1 MLKIK
6 KFFIERRAGFY
17 VSAAAVLA
25 VIAGAFVYLAVYNGT
40 PYMSWMVFVLP
51 FISAAAFAVLCSFGK
66 TETTAPVLCAVLN
79 FISFLIYIHAVYL
92 YLSEVF
98 FGGITAEAFSRMDP
112 GFVSTAMLYFFS
124 AVLGNVGLY
133 LPQSAAD
140 SKRRHSKTLTE
151 FSGEGNE

>member
-79 FISFLIYIHAVYL
+79 FISFLIYTCGISLPFGSVL
-92 YLSEVF
+92 RRNNGGSF
-98 FGGITAEAFSRMDP
+98 FAHGP
-112 GFVSTAMLYFFS
+112 GVCKYGYALFLF
-124 AVLGNVGLY
+124 
-133 LPQSAAD
+133 
-140 SKRRHSKTLTE
+140 RR
-151 FSGEGNE
+151 SG